1 MYSRLFIFWVF
12 LVPVI
17 PVSGI
22 ASSGE
27 IGVAKWEGEALRR
40 IHGEHVIE
48 CVTSTHRGIILLDAR
63 SDDRAFAELRA
74 IRGSARA
81 ALESGECSGV
91 VASYFRTVLEN
102 AGAADVVPLGRAER
116 DLCGTDV
123 LIVVGDSVP
132 YGLERVPGDAE
143 SRWRGAVAV
152 TTAPGTG
159 SYGKRD
165 ASKWTS
171 SLSRPPRVCAEN
183 INLCDYRCDSAKVD
197 YWRLYLYRWEDLP
210 WRSEAR
216 ITAPPRARASA
227 RANVSITPE
236 RFKEPK
242 NRPAHALAPGAPGEM
257 AHCPMAETRTARV
270 RRIRKPKHITAA
282 SPLPFAPLTPII
294 REVPV

>member
-1 MYSRLFIFWVF
+1 MYSRLLIFWLF
-12 LVPVI
+12 LMPVI
-17 PVSGI
+17 PVSGM

-27 IGVAKWEGEALRR
+27 IGVARWEMQALRR

-48 CVTSTHRGIILLDAR
+48 CVTSAHRGIILLDAR
-63 SDDRAFAELRA
+63 SDDRTFAELRA
-74 IRGSARA
+74 IRRSARA

-91 VASYFRTVLEN
+91 VASYFKTVLEN
-102 AGAADVVPLGRAER
+102 AGAADLVPLGRAER

-132 YGLERVPGDAE
+132 YGLEPVPGDAE
-143 SRWRGAVAV
+143 SRWKGAVAV

-216 ITAPPRARASA
+216 ITAPPRARAFA
-227 RANVSITPE
+227 RAYVSITPE

-242 NRPAHALAPGAPGEM
+242 NRFVPVLAPGVPGGIV
-257 AHCPMAETRTARV
+257 HCPMAETRTARV

-282 SPLPFAPLTPII
+282 SPLPSAPLTPII

>member
-216 ITAPPRARASA
+216 ITAPPRARAFA

-242 NRPAHALAPGAPGEM
+242 NRFVPVLAPGAPGEM

-282 SPLPFAPLTPII
+282 SPLPSAPLTPII

>member
-1 MYSRLFIFWVF
+1 MYSRLLIFWLF
-12 LVPVI
+12 LMPVI
-17 PVSGI
+17 PVSGM

-27 IGVAKWEGEALRR
+27 IGVARWEMQALRR

-48 CVTSTHRGIILLDAR
+48 CVTSAHRGIILLDAR
-63 SDDRAFAELRA
+63 SDDRTFAELRA
-74 IRGSARA
+74 IRRSARA

-91 VASYFRTVLEN
+91 VASYFKTVLEN
-102 AGAADVVPLGRAER
+102 AGAADLVPLGRAER

-132 YGLERVPGDAE
+132 YGLEPVPGDAE
-143 SRWRGAVAV
+143 SRWKGAVAV

-216 ITAPPRARASA
+216 ITAPPRARAFA
-227 RANVSITPE
+227 RAYVSITPE

-242 NRPAHALAPGAPGEM
+242 NRFVPVLAPGVPGGIV
-257 AHCPMAETRTARV
+257 HCPMAETRTARV

-282 SPLPFAPLTPII
+282 SPLPSAPLTSII

>member
-1 MYSRLFIFWVF
+1 MCDVDA
-12 LVPVI
+12 
-17 PVSGI
+17 SGHHP
-22 ASSGE
+22 SGRPF
-27 IGVAKWEGEALRR
+27 GRP
-40 IHGEHVIE
+40 
-48 CVTSTHRGIILLDAR
+48 
-63 SDDRAFAELRA
+63 AFAELRA

-81 ALESGECSGV
+81 ALESGECSGF

-132 YGLERVPGDAE
+132 YGLEPVPGDAE

-171 SLSRPPRVCAEN
+171 SLSRSPRVCAEN
-183 INLCDYRCDSAKVD
+183 INLHDYRCDSAKVD
-197 YWRLYLYRWEDLP
+197 YWRLYLYRGRP
-210 WRSEAR
+210 SWRSDAH

-227 RANVSITPE
+227 RAYVSIHP
-236 RFKEPK
+236 
-242 NRPAHALAPGAPGEM
+242 
-257 AHCPMAETRTARV
+257 RT
-270 RRIRKPKHITAA
+270 
-282 SPLPFAPLTPII
+282 L
-294 REVPV
+294 

>member
-27 IGVAKWEGEALRR
+27 IGVAKWEMEALRR

-165 ASKWTS
+165 VSKWTS

-183 INLCDYRCDSAKVD
+183 IILCDYRCDSAKVD

-210 WRSEAR
+210 WRSEPCV
-216 ITAPPRARASA
+216 TAPPRARASA
-227 RANVSITPE
+227 RAYVSITPE
-236 RFKEPK
+236 RFKELK
-242 NRPAHALAPGAPGEM
+242 NRPVLALAPGAPGEM
-257 AHCPMAETRTARV
+257 VHCPMAETRTARV